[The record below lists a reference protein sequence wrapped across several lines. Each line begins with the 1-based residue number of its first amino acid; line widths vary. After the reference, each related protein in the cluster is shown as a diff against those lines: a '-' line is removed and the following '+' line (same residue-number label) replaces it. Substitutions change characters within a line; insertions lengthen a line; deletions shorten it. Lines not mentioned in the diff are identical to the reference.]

1 MAPEIVKRTEFDYEM
16 GDVWALGVVLYALIS
31 GQFPFKGITNKEL
44 YLKIAKG
51 SFTMPTKTNM
61 DSKRLL

>member
-44 YLKIAKG
+44 YQKIAKG
-51 SFTMPTKTNM
+51 AFTMPAKTNM

>member
-44 YLKIAKG
+44 YQKIAKG